1 MTDTPQ
7 TEPHAVA
14 EPAPGA
20 KATADLDIARKIW
33 LAGVGAYGRLY
44 AETQGVVEKLAA
56 TAGETFEELV
66 AHGEAVEEKVRSS
79 LAKSPQVEKV
89 AQAVETATTK
99 TQSFTAEQRAA
110 LDARIGKLRETLS
123 ETLAPWNL
131 PALGQAV
138 DKLTVQVAALTE
150 EVAALKA
157 RDKSPG

>member
-1 MTDTPQ
+1 MTDPLH
-7 TEPHAVA
+7 TETHAPE
-14 EPAPGA
+14 EPSPGA

-66 AHGEAVEEKVRSS
+66 AHGEVVEEKVRSS
-79 LAKSPQVEKV
+79 LARSAQAEKV
-89 AQAVETATTK
+89 AQAVETATAK

-110 LDARIGKLRETLS
+110 LDARIGKLRETL
-123 ETLAPWNL
+123 APWNL

-138 DKLTVQVAALTE
+138 DKLTAQVAALTE

-157 RDKSPG
+157 RP